1 MEEAQPPVERA
12 REEPDEHGYEIVEN
26 GRNDYHGEDKYRYE
40 PVHLI
45 FLGSGIRFDTA
56 VLSKEADLGKY
67 FMGCGMEIGG
77 FEKVYNSVL
86 IIHRSSHSE

>member
-1 MEEAQPPVERA
+1 MRV
-12 REEPDEHGYEIVEN
+12 
-26 GRNDYHGEDKYRYE
+26 
-40 PVHLI
+40 
-45 FLGSGIRFDTA
+45 DTA